1 MQSGIFFRAATG
13 SALFACAE
21 KHFLPLPG
29 RKFLIIFYFTNSIF
43 FCFFVTYLTTRPM
56 KKFSYVL
63 ISAAIVLFAFTNMG
77 CKKSSTSDSV
87 DEGTPTSMGNIG
99 NTFSGYIAGMKN
111 FNGSITKNAGGV
123 ATIKCTGQFTDP
135 TMKNL
140 VTMLNSHSLMT
151 VDPDSGTFSVELKV
165 KFTSTGIVDYFAS
178 GGTGSRLADYN
189 GSVGDVYT
197 GKNAEGNTITREVT
211 AKSSVD
217 DYPYGFYYI
226 KTMTIK
232 ETGSSRGITKVEYRV
247 NHKFGLVNITI
258 YLQDGTSYS
267 FFPYS
272 TNLNE

>member
-1 MQSGIFFRAATG
+1 
-13 SALFACAE
+13 
-21 KHFLPLPG
+21 
-29 RKFLIIFYFTNSIF
+29 
-43 FCFFVTYLTTRPM
+43 
-56 KKFSYVL
+56 
-63 ISAAIVLFAFTNMG
+63 
-77 CKKSSTSDSV
+77 
-87 DEGTPTSMGNIG
+87 
-99 NTFSGYIAGMKN
+99 
-111 FNGSITKNAGGV
+111 
-123 ATIKCTGQFTDP
+123 
-135 TMKNL
+135 
-140 VTMLNSHSLMT
+140 MT